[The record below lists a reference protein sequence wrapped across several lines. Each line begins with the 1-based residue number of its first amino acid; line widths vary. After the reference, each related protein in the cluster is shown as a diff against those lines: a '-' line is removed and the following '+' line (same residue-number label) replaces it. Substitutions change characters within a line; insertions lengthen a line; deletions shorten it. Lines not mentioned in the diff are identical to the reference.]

1 MFTVDDYLSQRRLS
15 SLTTLHGCMPRSLQT
30 VLYDWRLTRRK
41 AEDLIP
47 AGVVAQVS
55 LDVPGWIKF
64 MVTLESLYQ
73 RYGPERLPEDMERR
87 DDLRP
92 GDNDDD
98 DDDDDD
104 HDDDDDTGAGD
115 SYFRQVVPCQLV
127 LR

>member
-1 MFTVDDYLSQRRLS
+1 
-15 SLTTLHGCMPRSLQT
+15 
-30 VLYDWRLTRRK
+30 
-41 AEDLIP
+41 
-47 AGVVAQVS
+47 
-55 LDVPGWIKF
+55 

-92 GDNDDD
+92 GDNGDDDD

-127 LR
+127 SNTNTYPVDTVHTSIRTSLSYTPKNLNVQTMQSTIADFAPGVCN